1 MVSSTIASI
10 YSCGSIHSTV
20 NGEIIIEY
28 FFIIAVFQVNEK
40 LNESWLLKLDK
51 QLLIKVSLR
60 KKVKSEIKLNFT
72 FTKHNVIFILLYY
85 IY

>member
-28 FFIIAVFQVNEK
+28 FFIIAVFQVNVAKWK
-40 LNESWLLKLDK
+40 LIVET
-51 QLLIKVSLR
+51 R
-60 KKVKSEIKLNFT
+60 
-72 FTKHNVIFILLYY
+72 
-85 IY
+85 